1 MFFARTKSVLWN
13 ENKHRALVIM
23 QMRFDGKIG
32 FPGGLIDEGEDII
45 TGLNRELS
53 EEMGSGI
60 PVVVEEDWIC
70 THYSPN
76 YKIVLHFY
84 CKVVT

>member
-1 MFFARTKSVLWN
+1 
-13 ENKHRALVIM
+13 
-23 QMRFDGKIG
+23 MRF
-32 FPGGLIDEGEDII
+32 FETLPGGLIDEGEDII

-60 PVVVEEDWIC
+60 PIVVEEDWIC
-70 THYSPN
+70 THYGPN